1 MIIVLDCN
9 IWITLAINRQ
19 IEFPAILQKK
29 KIYIAGCRE
38 LYSEITNVLLR
49 PKLRKYFSKLDI
61 EQLIQVY
68 ELTTTEYEITTIE
81 AVVSDPKDDYLFAL
95 WKLTNADYLITG
107 DKLLL
112 NEKEYGQTRI
122 ISFAD
127 FKILIA

>member
-1 MIIVLDCN
+1 M
-9 IWITLAINRQ
+9 
-19 IEFPAILQKK
+19 
-29 KIYIAGCRE
+29 
-38 LYSEITNVLLR
+38 
-49 PKLRKYFSKLDI
+49 
-61 EQLIQVY
+61 
-68 ELTTTEYEITTIE
+68 TTTEYEITTIE

-95 WKLTNADYLITG
+95 CKLTNADYLITG